1 MTGGPEGKPDNIALQ
16 QQTVGNHAPRGD
28 ELTGTPASEEQKV
41 SWLELF
47 FDLIFV
53 VAFDQ
58 LAKRLGA
65 NASLANIGIFLLLF
79 TAVWWAWASNSAF
92 AARYGNERRV
102 YRWDTVA
109 ELISVALLAVIIRG
123 DLEQTGTYFAVAFG
137 INRLLNAGLHRWA
150 DHKTPADVTFSRRTS
165 VVVGTAGLLWLG
177 SALLPSG
184 SGAQLAV
191 WGAALLLD
199 VLHPLLGRRDG
210 QQVLP
215 HQGHLSE
222 RVGLLQII
230 ALGEIITEVVN
241 GSRQQTLGWTTL
253 LPAFFSILV
262 AVSLWRLYFDQARAL
277 PLLQAHTRGQTLG
290 TLPWFYGHLP
300 LTLSIIMLSVGLG
313 QGIGSGT
320 AEEVATQQQFVV
332 WPLAGALLTLAFLRA
347 NSRRVA
353 GERGADRSLVALLLG
368 SAASAALAF
377 VDLDTLQLQ
386 GLVAALAVGLAFV
399 VATDPT
405 TAYLGKIEEKIS
417 QQLEERDEAPAGS

>member
-28 ELTGTPASEEQKV
+28 QLTGTPASEEQKV

-79 TAVWWAWASNSAF
+79 TAVWWAWASNSTF

-165 VVVGTAGLLWLG
+165 AVVGTAGLLWLG

-191 WGAALLLD
+191 WGPRCCSTCSTRCSGAAT
-199 VLHPLLGRRDG
+199 V
-210 QQVLP
+210 
-215 HQGHLSE
+215 
-222 RVGLLQII
+222 
-230 ALGEIITEVVN
+230 
-241 GSRQQTLGWTTL
+241 SRCCRIKATSRSGW
-253 LPAFFSILV
+253 ACCKS
-262 AVSLWRLYFDQARAL
+262 
-277 PLLQAHTRGQTLG
+277 
-290 TLPWFYGHLP
+290 
-300 LTLSIIMLSVGLG
+300 
-313 QGIGSGT
+313 
-320 AEEVATQQQFVV
+320 
-332 WPLAGALLTLAFLRA
+332 
-347 NSRRVA
+347 SRW
-353 GERGADRSLVALLLG
+353 GKSSPRS
-368 SAASAALAF
+368 
-377 VDLDTLQLQ
+377 
-386 GLVAALAVGLAFV
+386 
-399 VATDPT
+399 
-405 TAYLGKIEEKIS
+405 
-417 QQLEERDEAPAGS
+417 